1 VPGLT
6 LQLLGP
12 PSVAVPRAATGPGV
26 HAAKSLALLAYLALE
41 PGSHS
46 REELATLL
54 WGESPER
61 AARASLRQ
69 ALRWLRASIGDA
81 LRIGGDTVELCGP
94 VECDVLAFLE
104 AATHRPE
111 QAATF
116 DVPRFLAGFSLHHAP
131 AFDEWAA
138 AKRGELVRRYEE
150 VLRATTSEAIGRSHW
165 GEAVAWTERWLT
177 CDPLSEEATRLAMEA
192 QYLAG
197 DRGMALA
204 RFASYR
210 ERLAHEIGAEPGA
223 ALIELARRIEA
234 DAGGGATPRQR
245 QPHTEDTAG
254 VPSFQASLVGRERQ
268 WRALLDAWRAVAGG
282 AGRVVLLEGEAGVG
296 KTRLAEEFLRLARAE
311 GGTVLRGRGYD
322 PAAGM
327 PYGPLVE
334 AIREV
339 LDAPGLA
346 GAAPEYLAEA
356 SRLVPELRRRFPA
369 LPEPA
374 APADLSGRPRLF
386 ESVAQILLAAAA
398 ERPTILFIDD
408 LHWCDGETCALLHF
422 LTRRFED
429 APVAV
434 MATLTLGELERDAP
448 AARLYRALHTQRGT
462 TVVAVPPL
470 AEEEV
475 WSLIRELARIEA
487 PTGGRRFARRVHEVT
502 DGNPFH
508 VVELLKTLFAQGV
521 LAIDPASG
529 AWTVSPGVGGQEYS
543 HLPMAET
550 VREAIAERVARLPYE
565 LRDLLATIAVSG
577 RGCRADLLSHVHG
590 VSRLRAAAL
599 ADALVE
605 RRLLVEE
612 QVVYRCAHPVIADVV
627 RDLLTPARRR
637 ELHRA
642 IALSLVT
649 IPAPLDPGEL
659 AGEVARHAERGGER
673 ALAYRYALLASEA
686 AATRYAFEEALTS
699 LDLASSMA
707 EGAAETDDVNRRT
720 AHLLGLAGW
729 SEPPR
734 TARRRSGP
742 GRAIERRDLDLG
754 APTDRA

>member
-1 VPGLT
+1 MASLT

-12 PSVAVPRAATGPGV
+12 PSVTVRRAAPGPGV
-26 HAAKSLALLAYLALE
+26 NAAKSLALLAYLALE

-69 ALRWLRASIGDA
+69 ALRRLRRSVGEA
-81 LRIGGDTVELCGP
+81 LRIGRDTIELCGP

-104 AATHRPE
+104 AAAHRPD
-111 QAATF
+111 QAVTF
-116 DVPRFLAGFSLHHAP
+116 EVPRFLAGFSLHHAP
-131 AFDEWAA
+131 AFEEWATA
-138 AKRGELVRRYEE
+138 RRRELARRYEE
-150 VLRATTSEAIGRSHW
+150 ALRAVTREAIGRSRW
-165 GEAVAWTERWLT
+165 GDAVAWTERWLV
-177 CDPLSEEATRLAMEA
+177 CDPLSEEATHLAMEA
-192 QYLAG
+192 HYLSG

-210 ERLAHEIGAEPGA
+210 ERLTQEVGAEPGL
-223 ALIELARRIEA
+223 ALVELARRIEA
-234 DAGGGATPRQR
+234 DVGAAPR
-245 QPHTEDTAG
+245 TAEPEATVQ
-254 VPSFQASLVGRERQ
+254 VPSFQARLVGREPQ
-268 WRALLDAWRAVAGG
+268 WRALTEVWRAVTGG
-282 AGRVVLLEGEAGVG
+282 AGRVALLEGEAGLG
-296 KTRLAEEFLRLARAE
+296 KTRLAEEFLRWVRAE
-311 GGTVLRGRGYD
+311 GATVLRGRGYE
-322 PAAGM
+322 PAAAV
-327 PYGPLVE
+327 PYGPVVE
-334 AIREV
+334 ALRAV
-339 LDAPGLA
+339 LDAPGVA
-346 GAAPEYLAEA
+346 GTDPQWLAEG
-356 SRLVPELRRRFPA
+356 SRLMPELHQRFPG
-369 LPEPA
+369 LPAPT
-374 APADLSGRPRLF
+374 APADLSGRARLF
-386 ESVAQILLAAAA
+386 EGVAQMLLAAAA
-398 ERPTILFIDD
+398 ERPVILFIDD

-429 APVAV
+429 WPVAV

-462 TVVAVPPL
+462 AVVTVPPL
-470 AEEEV
+470 NEDDV
-475 WSLIRELARIEA
+475 WAMIRELARIES
-487 PTGGRRFARRVHEVT
+487 PTGGQRFARRVHEVT

-521 LAIDPASG
+521 LAIDPATG
-529 AWTVSPGVGGQEYS
+529 AWTVSAVVGGQGYS
-543 HLPMAET
+543 QLPMAET

-565 LRDLLATIAVSG
+565 LRDLLATIAVAG
-577 RGCRADLLSHVHG
+577 RGCRADLLSYVHG

-612 QVVYRCAHPVIADVV
+612 HVVYRCAHPVIADVV

-649 IPAPLDPGEL
+649 IAASPDPGEL

-673 ALAYRYALLASEA
+673 ALAYRYALLASETA
-686 AATRYAFEEALTS
+686 ASRYAFEEALTS

-734 TARRRSGP
+734 TARRRSGA

-754 APTDRA
+754 TPTDRA